1 MTIFRCRSNTFP
13 LLKGPPSPL
22 TTTSSLSCKSR
33 RKLPPTPHS
42 LPTHS
47 PEVSTMINKRAYE
60 EEGGDGSGVNEVFK
74 DSNWA
79 NRGPSLRW
87 WRTLTSSCYC
97 HNCISAN
104 ISLLKPGK
112 YWSQL
117 KILGQDQVLVMTEN
131 ESYEDC
137 SVATHPIEF
146 DTF

>member
-1 MTIFRCRSNTFP
+1 MQVAQEAAPDPP
-13 LLKGPPSPL
+13 LLAHAQ
-22 TTTSSLSCKSR
+22 SR
-33 RKLPPTPHS
+33 GEHHDKQ
-42 LPTHS
+42 
-47 PEVSTMINKRAYE
+47 EDKDYE
-60 EEGGDGSGVNEVFK
+60 DKGGDVSGVNEVFK

-87 WRTLTSSCYC
+87 WRTLTSLCNG
-97 HNCISAN
+97 HNCIRAN

-137 SVATHPIEF
+137 SVSTHPIEF